1 MAGTAA
7 GLRFLKRAKH
17 YHKELGVSGFFH
29 RGQTL
34 KKHTYLT
41 RVFACVIVS
50 SPTFCWFGSRSEAIY
65 WRGDLA
71 LGNVLLVGR
80 ISVSITLFLFFQQVS
95 TCREGKLGGFF
106 ALFLSPIWGWS
117 QGVAFFW
124 SSPFLTFFSRW
135 GPLGFCRVP

>member
-41 RVFACVIVS
+41 RVFGLRHSICAI
-50 SPTFCWFGSRSEAIY
+50 PFFRFGSWSEAKY
-65 WRGDLA
+65 WKGDLA
-71 LGNVLLVGR
+71 LGNVLLFGR
-80 ISVSITLFLFFQQVS
+80 IPVSITLFLFFQQVS

-106 ALFLSPIWGWS
+106 SLSFCRPSHLGLVL
-117 QGVAFFW
+117 GCGLFW
-124 SSPFLTFFSRW
+124 SLPF
-135 GPLGFCRVP
+135 

>member
-17 YHKELGVSGFFH
+17 YHKDLGVSGFFH

-50 SPTFCWFGSRSEAIY
+50 TPTFGSSD
-65 WRGDLA
+65 RGA
-71 LGNVLLVGR
+71 
-80 ISVSITLFLFFQQVS
+80 
-95 TCREGKLGGFF
+95 KLHIGGVT
-106 ALFLSPIWGWS
+106 SRWG
-117 QGVAFFW
+117 
-124 SSPFLTFFSRW
+124 TFFSLA
-135 GPLGFCRVP
+135 GSL

>member
-17 YHKELGVSGFFH
+17 YHKDLGVSGFFH

-50 SPTFCWFGSRSEAIY
+50 TPTFGGSD
-65 WRGDLA
+65 RGA
-71 LGNVLLVGR
+71 
-80 ISVSITLFLFFQQVS
+80 
-95 TCREGKLGGFF
+95 KLHIGGVT
-106 ALFLSPIWGWS
+106 SRWG
-117 QGVAFFW
+117 
-124 SSPFLTFFSRW
+124 TFFSW
-135 GPLGFCRVP
+135 AGSL

>member
-41 RVFACVIVS
+41 RVFGLRHGICS
-50 SPTFCWFGSRSEAIY
+50 NPFFRFGSRSQVTN
-65 WRGDLA
+65 WKGDLA
-71 LGNVLLVGR
+71 IV
-80 ISVSITLFLFFQQVS
+80 FLFWPDFRKYICDLFFLPQVS

-106 ALFLSPIWGWS
+106 SLFLWPPIPF
-117 QGVAFFW
+117 GVSTGSRVRPFF
-124 SSPFLTFFSRW
+124 
-135 GPLGFCRVP
+135 GPLFPSAFPS

>member
-17 YHKELGVSGFFH
+17 YHKDLGVSGFFH

-50 SPTFCWFGSRSEAIY
+50 SPTFAGSDHKGGFCH
-65 WRGDLA
+65 WRGDL
-71 LGNVLLVGR
+71 VLLVF
-80 ISVSITLFLFFQQVS
+80 FLFWAGN
-95 TCREGKLGGFF
+95 RK
-106 ALFLSPIWGWS
+106 
-117 QGVAFFW
+117 
-124 SSPFLTFFSRW
+124 
-135 GPLGFCRVP
+135 